1 MEYHAVERNLFK
13 RHRQAVVGVK
23 SSGQFFTPSWP
34 RRGVLWSSSLP
45 AQSPNRD
52 RAGPPFAR
60 LVFSARFDRLQI
72 NRKGVTC
79 VLSKRSHE
87 GDAGTLPQRV
97 DAISDREKRETQL
110 ETSLTALYSLL
121 ETYSP
126 QWYTRAHKERAEL
139 ALKDG
144 PQPLADVFIE
154 LHDLLEAYAPS
165 WYTPE
170 QHKRAEAVMQWLKSV
185 KRSAP
190 KAKLARRAG
199 RS

>member
-1 MEYHAVERNLFK
+1 M
-13 RHRQAVVGVK
+13 
-23 SSGQFFTPSWP
+23 
-34 RRGVLWSSSLP
+34 
-45 AQSPNRD
+45 
-52 RAGPPFAR
+52 
-60 LVFSARFDRLQI
+60 
-72 NRKGVTC
+72 
-79 VLSKRSHE
+79 LSKRSHE